1 MPPARNKLTFLHP
14 NQHHLELEIALELE
28 LELETE
34 LERQGTEF
42 WERREE
48 EAERES

>member
-1 MPPARNKLTFLHP
+1 MHP

-28 LELETE
+28 LEPE